1 MTSSKGSSSQAD
13 WDIFCRVID
22 NFGDIGVSWRLARI
36 LTEDHQQAVRLW
48 VDDLDAL
55 VRLVPEV
62 DSTQA
67 IQSHHKITIMHW
79 TDSPP
84 TIQPARFVIE
94 AFGCA
99 LPENYVARMPGQT
112 VAWFNLEYFSA
123 ENWVSEYHALL
134 SPQPNGL
141 QKQFVFPS
149 TRPDSGGLLREANLL
164 HERSRFLQSGYAAWA
179 REWQIPLPQGLSLL
193 LFGYEN
199 RAFGDLIDDLAQTT
213 EQAITIYLPEG
224 RLLTSAR
231 QQLRY
236 PDLMAGDQIQHG
248 PVTLHILPFLPQA
261 QFDRLLWL
269 CDILFVRGEDSLVRA
284 LWAGKPFIW
293 QIYPTEDQAHWEKL
307 DALLDSCRD
316 ELPAPA
322 FDAWRTL
329 THEWNQQRLM
339 PESWQNFIGH
349 YATLASAAE
358 KNRQVLAGQTE
369 LAEWLVKTAH
379 ERLQCRTI

>member
-1 MTSSKGSSSQAD
+1 MTLSKGSSSQAD

-48 VDDLDAL
+48 VDDINAL

-94 AFGCA
+94 AFGCD
-99 LPENYVARMPGQT
+99 LPENYVARMPEQT

-164 HERSRFLQSGYAAWA
+164 HERSRFLQSGCTAWA

-339 PESWQNFIGH
+339 PESWQNFIEH

-358 KNRQVLAGQTE
+358 KNRQVLTGQTE